1 LSTTVVAKAP
11 FSLPPIYIRAP
22 PLSEMRWERT
32 DTCRCGAGRSSINSP
47 PGVPPPL
54 NPRPPSSIASLSSSL
69 PALLQRRGARS
80 GGRRMELRCCS
91 PPAVARWRWW
101 RPGQVRGN
109 EKLRRPSLSRS
120 IAYVRTRIVTI
131 TRGRDSD
138 RDSMVLEA
146 VTEVRPTVW
155 PAVISGFSH

>member
-32 DTCRCGAGRSSINSP
+32 GTCRCGAGRSSINSP
-47 PGVPPPL
+47 PRSSAAPKSPATFFDRVPILLAACIAAEARRQVRRPAHGAPL
-54 NPRPPSSIASLSSSL
+54 
-69 PALLQRRGARS
+69 LLAA
-80 GGRRMELRCCS
+80 GGS
-91 PPAVARWRWW
+91 AVA
-101 RPGQVRGN
+101 VVA
-109 EKLRRPSLSRS
+109 LRRPSLSRS